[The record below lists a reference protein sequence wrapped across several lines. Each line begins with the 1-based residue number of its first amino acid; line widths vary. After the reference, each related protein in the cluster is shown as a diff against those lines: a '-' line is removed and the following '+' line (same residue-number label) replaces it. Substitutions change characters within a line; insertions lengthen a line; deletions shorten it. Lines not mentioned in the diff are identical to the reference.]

1 MCAHFQDV
9 TGISSNRRFCHLYI
23 RLESLDLKYQPHKDN
38 IDQTRSNS
46 QKCGFHRT
54 YFKSIWRQPTRQER
68 AERVPFTNQAL
79 NVVLSPVVKGSPP
92 ATWPAGPPWS
102 RPPGWP
108 VWGWRVPGR
117 GGQAGLTPSGTGW
130 CRSPPGPKRKLK
142 TTTKYPCNSMLVS
155 EVRSKVWHNSV
166 WGATIRGLQCKAF
179 RHCAK
184 ASFRKVMVLYRLFLT
199 FQKHSSK

>member
-54 YFKSIWRQPTRQER
+54 YFKSIPTRQER

-117 GGQAGLTPSGTGW
+117 GGQAGRV
-130 CRSPPGPKRKLK
+130 CRRASR
-142 TTTKYPCNSMLVS
+142 
-155 EVRSKVWHNSV
+155 RW
-166 WGATIRGLQCKAF
+166 WGAGRPGRLENNSQWFPLTNIALSLSTHRWMWRRNRSENSSSGW
-179 RHCAK
+179 RHIGVGERWK
-184 ASFRKVMVLYRLFLT
+184 FPEWQYRQVPT
-199 FQKHSSK
+199 WQSWRS